1 MKTTL
6 CKFVKPGEPLG
17 INKFDS
23 LCYYYAV
30 EADSGQFCPV
40 CKFLIQPETKICP
53 NCGQNLIGADSLHST
68 TIQLEETEARQLAGE
83 QAIDQTLL
91 PDRGVAV
98 YTYKEPKLLIAV
110 QEEKE
115 FILGRRSGKTG
126 SLSESVLV
134 DLGPLNGFE
143 LGASRRHALISRKEM
158 GYVVTDLESTNGTWL
173 NGQRLVPNHPY
184 ELKNGSLIRVGKML
198 LYIVYRPDIGQ

>member
-1 MKTTL
+1 MET
-6 CKFVKPGEPLG
+6 
-17 INKFDS
+17 
-23 LCYYYAV
+23 
-30 EADSGQFCPV
+30 DSGMFCPV

-53 NCGQNLIGADSLHST
+53 NCGENLIGIDSIRST

-83 QAIDQTLL
+83 KDIDPSIL
-91 PDRGVAV
+91 PDRGAAV
-98 YTYKEPKLLIAV
+98 YTYKEPRLLIAV
-110 QEEKE
+110 HEEKE

-143 LGASRRHALISRKEM
+143 LGVSRRHVLISRKET

-184 ELKNGSLIRVGKML
+184 ELKNGSLIRLGKML
-198 LYIVYRPDIGQ
+198 LYIVYRPEDEQ